1 MHMQS
6 VLADSATPRFLIS
19 VGLCLIGGGGGG
31 LCLLWLS
38 CLRSFRSSLL
48 MREGSSGAPS
58 AQLFIDEFLC
68 IHICCSTSHCITASL
83 TQAPCCR
90 IKGYLMSLD
99 V

>member
-6 VLADSATPRFLIS
+6 VVADSATPCFLIS
-19 VGLCLIGGGGGG
+19 MGLCLIGGGGGVIGG
-31 LCLLWLS
+31 LCLLWLF

-68 IHICCSTSHCITASL
+68 IHICCSTSYHI
-83 TQAPCCR
+83 P
-90 IKGYLMSLD
+90 YLGPML
-99 V
+99 